1 MNHLLRKVVYLAIC
15 VAACAYALVA
25 FRGPNGVPALME
37 KRRQITAMQEQNATL
52 AADNQRKR
60 ERIEKLDK
68 DRAVQELEIRKRLK
82 LLHPG
87 ETQFILPDRSPQ
99 RSSSST
105 CWYSLSIVSS
115 DFASVANRSSGSV
128 LDERTWI
135 QRSGQISFRPSV
147 LSIVRPG
154 SSLPTAASAYRVGRA
169 RRRRFPILR

>member
-87 ETQFILPDRSPQ
+87 ETQFILPDQKP
-99 RSSSST
+99 ST
-105 CWYSLSIVSS
+105 K
-115 DFASVANRSSGSV
+115 
-128 LDERTWI
+128 
-135 QRSGQISFRPSV
+135 
-147 LSIVRPG
+147 
-154 SSLPTAASAYRVGRA
+154 
-169 RRRRFPILR
+169 